1 MNLTFLENIDR
12 PQFGKAA
19 KELMNH
25 HCIIKRDSRDGQ
37 EVLYRFAEIE
47 FYLYDART
55 SNLDVDTY
63 DRECAEVEWFFH
75 KSGVDISFRTT
86 SEGNELIR
94 FGGILIRGIEVYRLN
109 EQNRWY
115 QTGVIGGP
123 QLSMFEIFNHC
134 MGMPEV
140 ERLPESFESQRP
152 IRITSRIGIKDELPQ
167 RFVFDDVD
175 WNMKT
180 ERIVEHKDRD
190 GKWHVVKE
198 KNSRVYNPQPLHDYG
213 LSM

>member
-1 MNLTFLENIDR
+1 MGRKF
-12 PQFGKAA
+12 
-19 KELMNH
+19 
-25 HCIIKRDSRDGQ
+25 
-37 EVLYRFAEIE
+37 LYRFAEIE
-47 FYLYDART
+47 FYLYDAST
-55 SNLDVDTY
+55 PELDVNTY
-63 DRECAEVEWFFH
+63 DRDCAEIEWFFH
-75 KSGVDISFRTT
+75 KSGVDIAFRTS

-94 FGGILIRGIEVYRLN
+94 FGGILIRGVEIYKRN

-115 QTGVIGGP
+115 QIGVIGGP

-134 MGMPEV
+134 IGMPEV
-140 ERLPESFESQRP
+140 GRLPETFESERP

-180 ERIVEHKDRD
+180 ERIVEHKDKD
-190 GKWHVVKE
+190 GKWQVIKE
-198 KNSRVYNPQPLHDYG
+198 KISRTYNPQPQYDYG